1 MTNVQIL
8 TLRRAAQICGG
19 LGELA
24 MELGVSGDQLWVWLQ
39 GDRPIPPEVFR
50 GAADIVLNDSGCPSK
65 PH

>member
-1 MTNVQIL
+1 MTNVLIL
-8 TLRRAAQICGG
+8 TLRRAAEIRGG

-39 GDRPIPPEVFR
+39 GDRPIPAEVFR
-50 GAADIVLNDSGCPSK
+50 SAADIVLDDSGCPSK